1 MALSRLKPK
10 LSHGASHKQRLEQ
23 DLEHITQE
31 MYRRN
36 KELAD
41 TNRTLS
47 LLRTID
53 SLVLESHDSIKIL
66 SERIASAISRTT
78 EYPLVAIFGASSL
91 GTDKLEPYGVKVG
104 SGLVLDAE

>member
-1 MALSRLKPK
+1 MAIGQK
-10 LSHGASHKQRLEQ
+10 LPSPVSHRRKLEQ

-53 SLVLESHDSIKIL
+53 SLVLESRDSIKVLAELIT
-66 SERIASAISRTT
+66 SAIASTT
-78 EYPLVAIFGASSL
+78 EYPLIAIYGASSL
-91 GTDKLEPYGVKVG
+91 GTDKLEVYGIN
-104 SGLVLDAE
+104 SGAPIDKELL